1 METSKAPDR
10 ALTFSAPDLN
20 PRERMRQLILYI
32 AGRSQYDRH
41 FGVTKL
47 NKILW
52 FSDTWAFGQTG
63 RPISGA
69 TYLRLPQGP
78 VPDGI
83 DELREEMQ
91 RVGQI
96 AIYEQQEFG
105 RTRKKVVALKRADL
119 SQFSGAEI
127 AMLDAVMDEHRT
139 HNAKGVSNRSH
150 GRMWEAVRPLH
161 RMPYESVFISEAKP
175 SRYDV
180 KRTKELISQYGWE

>member
-1 METSKAPDR
+1 METRPAPDR
-10 ALTFSAPDLN
+10 ALTFSVPDMN

-52 FSDTWAFGQTG
+52 WSDTWAFGQTG
-63 RPISGA
+63 QPISGA

-83 DELREEMQ
+83 DDLRDEMQ

-96 AIYEQQEFG
+96 AIYEEQEFG
-105 RTRKKVVALKRADL
+105 FTRKKVVALRPADL
-119 SQFSGAEI
+119 TMFSGAEI
-127 AMLDAVMDEHRT
+127 ALIDAVIDEHRT

-150 GRMWEAVRPLH
+150 GRMWEAVPPLAQ
-161 RMPYESVFISEAKP
+161 MPYESVFISEAKP

-180 KRTKELISQYGWE
+180 SRTKELARKHGWE